1 MLDNFL
7 LLLFVIKL
15 LEEMRQKKK
24 MFQGD
29 KKYLHVQNDCPFFQS
44 IYMDVFVLGIELLQK
59 RKKTFSSIQSHN
71 SKIVDAIN
79 MMFWSKNYKIV
90 FSVYLVLCK
99 YTDIILL
106 HKVLGIPVII
116 KITIKVWFLP
126 QRFWLYISI
135 IGC

>member
-15 LEEMRQKKK
+15 LEEMRQKK

-59 RKKTFSSIQSHN
+59 KKENVFLNTVSQL
-71 SKIVDAIN
+71 
-79 MMFWSKNYKIV
+79 KNHGRY
-90 FSVYLVLCK
+90 
-99 YTDIILL
+99 
-106 HKVLGIPVII
+106 
-116 KITIKVWFLP
+116 
-126 QRFWLYISI
+126 
-135 IGC
+135 

>member
-15 LEEMRQKKK
+15 LEEMRQKK

-59 RKKTFSSIQSHN
+59 KEEDVFLNTVSQL
-71 SKIVDAIN
+71 
-79 MMFWSKNYKIV
+79 KNCRRY
-90 FSVYLVLCK
+90 
-99 YTDIILL
+99 
-106 HKVLGIPVII
+106 
-116 KITIKVWFLP
+116 
-126 QRFWLYISI
+126 
-135 IGC
+135 

>member
-15 LEEMRQKKK
+15 LEEMRQKK

-59 RKKTFSSIQSHN
+59 KEEYVFLNTVSQL
-71 SKIVDAIN
+71 
-79 MMFWSKNYKIV
+79 KNCRRY
-90 FSVYLVLCK
+90 
-99 YTDIILL
+99 
-106 HKVLGIPVII
+106 
-116 KITIKVWFLP
+116 
-126 QRFWLYISI
+126 
-135 IGC
+135 

>member
-15 LEEMRQKKK
+15 LEEMRQKK

-59 RKKTFSSIQSHN
+59 KKKTFSSIQSHN

-79 MMFWSKNYKIV
+79 MMF
-90 FSVYLVLCK
+90 
-99 YTDIILL
+99 
-106 HKVLGIPVII
+106 
-116 KITIKVWFLP
+116 
-126 QRFWLYISI
+126 
-135 IGC
+135 

>member
-15 LEEMRQKKK
+15 LEEMRQKK

-59 RKKTFSSIQSHN
+59 KEEDVFLNTVSQL
-71 SKIVDAIN
+71 
-79 MMFWSKNYKIV
+79 KNCRRYYYDVMK
-90 FSVYLVLCK
+90 
-99 YTDIILL
+99 
-106 HKVLGIPVII
+106 
-116 KITIKVWFLP
+116 
-126 QRFWLYISI
+126 
-135 IGC
+135 